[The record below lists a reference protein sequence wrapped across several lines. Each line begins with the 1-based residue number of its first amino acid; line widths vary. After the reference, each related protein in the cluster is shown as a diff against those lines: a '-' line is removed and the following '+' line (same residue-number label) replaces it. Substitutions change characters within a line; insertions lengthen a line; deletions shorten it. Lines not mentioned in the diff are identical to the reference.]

1 MYLSE
6 LWFSQG
12 TRTEEPGRLQSMG
25 SPSVRHNLATKQQ
38 QIPCSGTAGS
48 YGSLR
53 NLHTVLYSDLSI
65 YIPPNS
71 VDVVAVTKQQ
81 DGWDGGGV
89 GEGSEMEGMY
99 VYTQLVHFVLQQK
112 LTRPCKAV
120 IRQCVKLKD
129 KRTSLPS
136 RSPPPVCPPYQ
147 VRRDFLLL
155 PPWPSYLLNFLSPDM
170 DRKTSKFP

>member
-25 SPSVRHNLATKQQ
+25 SPSVGHNLATKQQ
-38 QIPCSGTAGS
+38 QIPSSGIAVS

-53 NLHTVLYSDLSI
+53 NLHTVLYSDLTI

-120 IRQCVKLKD
+120 TRQCLKLKQTNEPPCLQGHLLQSVLHT
-129 KRTSLPS
+129 KSEETFYS
-136 RSPPPVCPPYQ
+136 SPHGPPT
-147 VRRDFLLL
+147 
-155 PPWPSYLLNFLSPDM
+155 YL
-170 DRKTSKFP
+170 TY